1 MVATASPTE
10 LHEVCPGVF
19 RLSTWDEAAGITFN
33 QFLIQDDK
41 PTLIETGENRM
52 FAAVRSRIAEI
63 LDPASLCYIVVPHF
77 EGDECGSLNAFLRPA
92 PQARPI
98 CSQLCA
104 MTSLADYSVVAPL
117 VVEDH
122 EVIELGKRRLRF
134 LMVPHCYD
142 RGSLVVYEER
152 AKLLFSSDLFIQTG
166 RGEPVIETDLSNNM
180 LAAYRQYTPIAPGK
194 FLLQAADKIAALE
207 LEMLLPMH
215 GAAIAKNCAPYLQAL
230 REYALE
236 G

>member
-1 MVATASPTE
+1 MANAVSPTE
-10 LHEVCPGVF
+10 LYEVCPGVF

-52 FAAVRSRIAEI
+52 FEAVKNRIAEV

-77 EGDECGSLNAFLRPA
+77 EGDECGSLNAFLRLA

-104 MTSLADYSVVAPL
+104 MTSLTDYSVVAPL
-117 VVEDH
+117 TVEDQ
-122 EVIELGKRRLRF
+122 EVIEIGKRRLRF
-134 LMVPHCYD
+134 VMVPHCHNWE
-142 RGSLVVYEER
+142 SLIVYEES
-152 AKLLFSSDLFIQTG
+152 AKLLFSSDLFIQMG
-166 RGEPVIETDLSNNM
+166 RGEPVTEADLSNNM

-207 LEMLLPMH
+207 LAMLLPMH
-215 GAAIAKNCAPYLQAL
+215 GSAIAKNYAPYLRAL

>member
-1 MVATASPTE
+1 MADTTAPTE

-52 FAAVRSRIAEI
+52 FAAVRSRIAEV

-77 EGDECGSLNAFLRPA
+77 EGDECGSLNSFLRLA

-98 CSQLCA
+98 CSQICA
-104 MTSLADYSVVAPL
+104 MISLVDYSVVEPMT
-117 VVEDH
+117 VQDH

-134 LMVPHCYD
+134 LMVPHCHD
-142 RGSLVVYEER
+142 WGSLVVYEES

-166 RGEPVIETDLSNNM
+166 RGEAVIAADLSQNM
-180 LAAYRQYTPIAPGK
+180 LAVYRQYTPIAPGK
-194 FLLQAADKIAALE
+194 FLLQATDKIAALE

-215 GAAIAKNCAPYLQAL
+215 SSAIAKNCAPYLQAL

>member
-1 MVATASPTE
+1 MGNTTAPTE
-10 LHEVCPGVF
+10 LHEVSPGVF

-33 QFLIQDDK
+33 QFLIQDAK

-52 FAAVRSRIAEI
+52 FAAVRDRIAEV

-77 EGDECGSLNAFLRPA
+77 EGDECGSLNSFLRLA

-104 MTSLADYSVVAPL
+104 MTSLADYSVVTPIT
-117 VVEDH
+117 VQDH

-134 LMVPHCYD
+134 LLVPHCHD
-142 RGSLVVYEER
+142 WGSLVVYEER

-166 RGEPVIETDLSNNM
+166 RGEAVIAADLSQNM
-180 LAAYRQYTPIAPGK
+180 LAVYRQYTPIAPGN

-215 GAAIAKNCAPYLQAL
+215 GSAIRKNCAPYLQAL